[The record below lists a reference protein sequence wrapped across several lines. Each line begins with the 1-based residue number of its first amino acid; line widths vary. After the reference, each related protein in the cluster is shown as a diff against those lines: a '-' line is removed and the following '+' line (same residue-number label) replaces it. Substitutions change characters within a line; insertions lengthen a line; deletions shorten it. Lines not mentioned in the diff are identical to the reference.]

1 MNSLIAWNLQEL
13 LELICDFSKVAR
25 YKLSI
30 QKSIIFL
37 NKCEQS
43 AILKKNTI
51 YNSIKYE
58 ILGSKSE
65 KICDRLVLEL

>member
-13 LELICDFSKVAR
+13 LELICDFSKVAG
-25 YKLSI
+25 YKLNI

-43 AILKKNTI
+43 AILKKILFIIASNM
-51 YNSIKYE
+51 KY
-58 ILGSKSE
+58 LGVNLRKYV
-65 KICDRLVLEL
+65 IDLC